1 MDVSVDIK
9 IGQMIMSGFRGL
21 RPEDD
26 PATLEEI
33 QRGNVG
39 GIVFFERDTVANTG
53 ALNVESP
60 SQVLALTRGLQG
72 RAEIPLFIS
81 IDQEGGKINRL
92 NEECGFPPSVSAKF
106 LGEKND
112 LTLTKHYAELTA
124 KTLKEIGINLNLVPD
139 VDLERNLDN
148 PIIAKRE
155 RSYSS
160 NPEIV
165 TRHAIEVIR
174 AHHAF
179 GVLCTLKH
187 FPGHGSSSHD
197 SHLGFVDVSS
207 SWSEDEIV
215 PYRKI
220 IAAGL
225 SQRDLQCDVVMTA
238 HIFNSHLDEQYPATL
253 SPNIITGILRQQLG
267 YNGVVMSD
275 DLQMKALSSNFT
287 LEETVLQ
294 AILAGVDIL
303 AFANNFL
310 YDRAAVPKAI
320 AIIKQL
326 VREKKI
332 TEERI
337 DQSYQRIMKLKSKMV
352 PESTQRMNGLNE
364 EKTNEISTQK

>member
-1 MDVSVDIK
+1 MDVSLDIK

-21 RPEDD
+21 RAEDD

-33 QRGNVG
+33 RKGNVG
-39 GIVFFERDTVANTG
+39 SIVFFERDTINNRD
-53 ALNVESP
+53 ALNVKSP
-60 SQVLALTRGLQG
+60 SQVRALTHSLQEN
-72 RAEIPLFIS
+72 AKVPLLIS
-81 IDQEGGKINRL
+81 IDQEGGRINRL
-92 NEECGFPPSVSAKF
+92 KEERGFPPSVSAKF

-124 KTLKEIGINLNLVPD
+124 KTLKEIGINLNLAPD
-139 VDLERNLDN
+139 VDLERNPDN

-160 NPEIV
+160 NPDIV
-165 TRHAIEVIR
+165 TRHAMEVIR
-174 AHHAF
+174 AHHAH
-179 GVLCTLKH
+179 GVLCALKH

-207 SWSEDEIV
+207 LWSEDELV

-220 IAAGL
+220 IATGL
-225 SQRDLQCDVVMTA
+225 AQKDLQCDVVMTA

-253 SPNIITGILRQQLG
+253 SHNIITDILRVQLD
-267 YNGVVMSD
+267 YDGVVMSD
-275 DLQMKALSSNFT
+275 DLQMKAISSNFT
-287 LEETVLQ
+287 FEETILQ

-310 YDRAAVPKAI
+310 YDRAVVPKAI
-320 AIIKQL
+320 AVIKKL

-332 TEERI
+332 TAERI
-337 DQSYQRIMKLKSKMV
+337 DQSYQRIMKLKSKIE
-352 PESTQRMNGLNE
+352 P
-364 EKTNEISTQK
+364 